1 MIAKLIDLYIFQL
14 RQLNVQ
20 SHELDFSESD
30 VQDLKGFAQ
39 GFQAAIDDQIVI
51 LNPLC
56 GVEFH
61 GDFIFTLMEKSN
73 VIIISFFFELHF
85 YSFYSIR

>member
-1 MIAKLIDLYIFQL
+1 MIAKLIDLHIFQI
-14 RQLNVQ
+14 RQPNVQ
-20 SHELDFSESD
+20 RFELYFSESD

-39 GFQAAIDDQIVI
+39 CFQAAIDDQIVI

-73 VIIISFFFELHF
+73 VINFLLFLCFI
-85 YSFYSIR
+85 SIRTSIR